1 MKAVM
6 AVHILV
12 SPKLLNTSFICM
24 VSPKLLNTS
33 FICMVFFYYDAKSR
47 HHCPQIYSPV
57 YMAFCCT
64 FFLSKGVSRLTI
76 CFAFYRLVY
85 MLAFYRLYIYICTPA
100 WEITFSIGLG
110 RCAIRQNRFCGGQ
123 RIRFYGQRIRF
134 YRQQLIG

>member
-6 AVHILV
+6 AVHIL
-12 SPKLLNTSFICM
+12 

-85 MLAFYRLYIYICTPA
+85 MLAFYRLYIYIYVLQHGKSPSA
-100 WEITFSIGLG
+100 SALAGALFG
-110 RCAIRQNRFCGGQ
+110 RTGFAAARGSGFTARGSGFTGNS
-123 RIRFYGQRIRF
+123 
-134 YRQQLIG
+134 